1 MGDPNKKLECCQK
14 IERPGEGPK
23 GLRECQLLI
32 CPVNPPET
40 LKLKLI
46 FSEMGTIKDKQ
57 MTGQRQ
63 PRKLTP
69 LS

>member
-1 MGDPNKKLECCQK
+1 M
-14 IERPGEGPK
+14 ER
-23 GLRECQLLI
+23 RQLLI

-46 FSEMGTIKDKQ
+46 FSEMHAPPGTSKK
-57 MTGQRQ
+57 TGQRQ
-63 PRKLTP
+63 LGKLTP